1 MKYMTLVKAVEGKF
15 GEPPPALYE
24 AIMKLG
30 EEASK
35 AGVFVSMGGLKDTD
49 AGAELTLKGGK
60 IDVTDG
66 PFAES
71 KEVLGG
77 WAVYDT
83 RNKAEAIGW
92 ARKFLELHIRHMPGF
107 ECTVE
112 VREVMVGTP

>member
-30 EEASK
+30 EEATK
-35 AGVFVSMGGLKDTD
+35 AGVFVSMGGLKDTE
-49 AGAELTLKGGK
+49 AGAELTLKGGR

-83 RNKAEAIGW
+83 TTKADAIAW
-92 ARKFLELHIRHMPGF
+92 ARKFLELHIKHMPGF

-112 VREVMVGTP
+112 VREIMVGTP